1 MTRIAQASNPF
12 PKRFQN
18 SSNHIR
24 SVSRVLAAVALGDAQ
39 NQPADRIV
47 QKTWPDDTSALWFTR
62 AATTPGKY
70 HHCQRASG
78 E

>member
-1 MTRIAQASNPF
+1 MTRIAQASNLS

-24 SVSRVLAAVALGDAQ
+24 TVSRMLAAAVLGDAQ

-47 QKTWPDDTSALWFTR
+47 QRAWPDDTSALWFTR
-62 AATTPGKY
+62 A
-70 HHCQRASG
+70 
-78 E
+78 